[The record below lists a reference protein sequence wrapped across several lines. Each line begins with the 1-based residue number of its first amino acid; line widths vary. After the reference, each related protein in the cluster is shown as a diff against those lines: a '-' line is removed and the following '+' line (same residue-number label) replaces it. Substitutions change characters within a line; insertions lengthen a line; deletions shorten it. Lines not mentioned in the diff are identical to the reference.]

1 MIKKVN
7 YFNMEQEVTTEQD
20 KLNDLDKFLEKQRS
34 EWGDRIMEV
43 IDMIRHMDKL
53 SEAQVTMLSYRHM
66 VIDQIA
72 RINITLKKRES
83 AYNVQYK
90 NKFIDYYN
98 YDIKLNEKQKANMV
112 EADLAGLTKQIG
124 FLSTQIDFFKE
135 CIKTLDNV
143 GWAIKNKLS
152 INELI

>member
-1 MIKKVN
+1 
-7 YFNMEQEVTTEQD
+7 MEQEVTTEQD

-53 SEAQVTMLSYRHM
+53 SEAQVTMLSNRHM

>member
-1 MIKKVN
+1 
-7 YFNMEQEVTTEQD
+7 MEQEVATEQD
-20 KLNDLDKFLEKQRS
+20 KLNDLDRFLEKQRS

-83 AYNVQYK
+83 TYNIQYK
-90 NKFIDYYN
+90 NKFIEYYN
-98 YDIKLNEKQKANMV
+98 YDYKLNDKQKVNMV
-112 EADLAGLTKQIG
+112 EADLSSLNKQIG
-124 FLSTQIDFFKE
+124 FLSTQIEFFKE

-152 INELI
+152 INELT

>member
-1 MIKKVN
+1 
-7 YFNMEQEVTTEQD
+7 MENQEEVKAPAEQD
-20 KLNDLDKFLEKQRS
+20 KLNELDRFLEKQRS

-43 IDMIRHMDKL
+43 IDMIRHIDKL

-72 RINITLKKRES
+72 RINITLKKKEFT
-83 AYNVQYK
+83 YNIQYK

-98 YDIKLNEKQKANMV
+98 YDFKLNEKQKVNMV

-124 FLSTQIDFFKE
+124 FLSTQIEFFKE
-135 CIKTLDNV
+135 CIKTLDNT

-152 INELI
+152 INELT

>member
-1 MIKKVN
+1 
-7 YFNMEQEVTTEQD
+7 MEQEVTTEQD

-143 GWAIKNKLS
+143 GWAIKNKLN

>member
-53 SEAQVTMLSYRHM
+53 SEAQVTMLSNRHM

>member
-1 MIKKVN
+1 
-7 YFNMEQEVTTEQD
+7 MEQTEVAQHTTEQD
-20 KLNDLDKFLEKQRS
+20 KLNDLDRFLEKQRS

-83 AYNVQYK
+83 AYNIQYK
-90 NKFIDYYN
+90 NKHFI
-98 YDIKLNEKQKANMV
+98 
-112 EADLAGLTKQIG
+112 
-124 FLSTQIDFFKE
+124 
-135 CIKTLDNV
+135 
-143 GWAIKNKLS
+143 
-152 INELI
+152 

>member
-1 MIKKVN
+1 
-7 YFNMEQEVTTEQD
+7 MEQTEVAQHTTEQD
-20 KLNDLDKFLEKQRS
+20 KLNDLDRFLEKQRS

-83 AYNVQYK
+83 AYNIQYK
-90 NKFIDYYN
+90 NKFIEYYN
-98 YDIKLNEKQKANMV
+98 YDYKLNDKQKVNMV
-112 EADLAGLTKQIG
+112 EADLSSLNKQIG
-124 FLSTQIDFFKE
+124 FLSTQIEFFKE

-143 GWAIKNKLS
+143 GWAIKNRLS
-152 INELI
+152 INELT

>member
-1 MIKKVN
+1 
-7 YFNMEQEVTTEQD
+7 METQAETIQQPSEQD
-20 KLNDLDKFLEKQRS
+20 KLNDLDRFLEKQRS

-83 AYNVQYK
+83 AYNIQYK
-90 NKFIDYYN
+90 NKFIEYYN
-98 YDIKLNEKQKANMV
+98 YDYKLNDKQKVNMI
-112 EADLAGLTKQIG
+112 EADLSGLSKQIG

-143 GWAIKNKLS
+143 GWAIKNRLS
-152 INELI
+152 INELT

>member
-1 MIKKVN
+1 
-7 YFNMEQEVTTEQD
+7 MEQEVTTEQD

>member
-1 MIKKVN
+1 
-7 YFNMEQEVTTEQD
+7 METQNETVQHTEQD
-20 KLNDLDKFLEKQRS
+20 KLNDLDRFLEKQRS

-83 AYNVQYK
+83 AYNIQYK
-90 NKFIDYYN
+90 NKFIEYYN
-98 YDIKLNEKQKANMV
+98 YDYKLNDKQKVNMV
-112 EADLAGLTKQIG
+112 EADLSSLNKQIG
-124 FLSTQIDFFKE
+124 FLSTQIEFFKE

-143 GWAIKNKLS
+143 GWAIKNRLS
-152 INELI
+152 INELT

>member
-1 MIKKVN
+1 
-7 YFNMEQEVTTEQD
+7 MENQEEVKAPAEQD
-20 KLNDLDKFLEKQRS
+20 KLNELDRFLEKQRS

-43 IDMIRHMDKL
+43 IDMIRNIDKL

-72 RINITLKKRES
+72 RINITLKKKEFT
-83 AYNVQYK
+83 YNIQYK

-98 YDIKLNEKQKANMV
+98 YDFKLNEKQKVNMV

-124 FLSTQIDFFKE
+124 FLSTQIEFFKE
-135 CIKTLDNV
+135 CIKTLDNT

-152 INELI
+152 INELT

>member
-1 MIKKVN
+1 
-7 YFNMEQEVTTEQD
+7 MENQEEVKAPAEQD
-20 KLNDLDKFLEKQRS
+20 KLNDLDRFLEKQRS

-43 IDMIRHMDKL
+43 IDMIRHIDKL

-72 RINITLKKRES
+72 RINITLKKKEFT
-83 AYNVQYK
+83 YNIQYK

-98 YDIKLNEKQKANMV
+98 YDFKLNEKQKVNMV

-124 FLSTQIDFFKE
+124 FLSTQIEFFKE
-135 CIKTLDNV
+135 CIKTLDNT

-152 INELI
+152 INELT